1 MMGGTG
7 GAHGHHHN
15 RNHASNQSANYVARG
30 MTGINLLNYS
40 ILQSELEQET
50 GSLEDMHMF
59 FVAFN
64 QRQNKMLGALEKTEI
79 ALQANDRKNLLYIDD
94 EPNDSPL
101 PVGRKRKD
109 GADKERMN
117 IIMLRNEVDLE

>member
-1 MMGGTG
+1 MGGTG

-30 MTGINLLNYS
+30 MNGINLLNYS
-40 ILQSELEQET
+40 ILQSELEQDT

-64 QRQNKMLGALEKTEI
+64 HRQNKMLAMLEK
-79 ALQANDRKNLLYIDD
+79 
-94 EPNDSPL
+94 
-101 PVGRKRKD
+101 
-109 GADKERMN
+109 ADM
-117 IIMLRNEVDLE
+117 VQ